1 MKKNVMRILSLAMVV
16 VLMVATFAGCGGSEV
31 VRPEAVSVKTDLSDA
46 NFTFTYGELKNVLPG
61 DQLATLYENTNKKTD
76 DREVQLSYY
85 ELVSKFGDK
94 DYFANVIALIS
105 DEEMAAFTANQQ
117 GALDYF
123 NEKINEIKTTGVARV
138 SYYENF
144 WINHGGSEGT
154 NEDGS
159 VDYSKVTVFFRDT
172 EGNLLDNQPELRA
185 AFRLYS
191 DMALQDIGKY
201 LMNISNE
208 EKYQVKEGDED
219 ELVATDF
226 NEDLTNIIYPLGE
239 KNAST
244 LTLADL
250 YTDTNEETGIV
261 TQPVYTS
268 LVYTYVHDLDE
279 EGNNAEY
286 KDGALEGEYIFVPS
300 EIYRTINIAVKPDV
314 TSVKKA
320 FTVRE
325 KDGILEQF
333 KVAESYLKVNSFEI
347 AFNPC
352 KISAGFNAVNDQ
364 MTYATYEKNMVIT
377 ANVTFTGA
385 LEDYGTVVVE
395 FPCTSSLTY
404 NFGWAVEEAAAE

>member
-1 MKKNVMRILSLAMVV
+1 MKKNIMRIFSVVMVV
-16 VLMVATFAGCGGSEV
+16 ALMVATFAGCGGSDV
-31 VRPEAVSVKTDLSDA
+31 TRPEAVTVKTDLKDV
-46 NFTFTYGELKNVLPG
+46 NFTFTYGDLKEILPG

-94 DYFANVIALIS
+94 DYFDDVLALIS
-105 DEEMAAFTANQQ
+105 DEEMATFTGNQQ
-117 GALDYF
+117 GILDYF
-123 NEKINEIKTTGVARV
+123 NSMINDIKVNKTAYV
-138 SYYENF
+138 SYSENF
-144 WINHGGSEGT
+144 WINHGDGVTFKNGNGEILEGQ
-154 NEDGS
+154 D
-159 VDYSKVTVFFRDT
+159 
-172 EGNLLDNQPELRA
+172 ELKA
-185 AFRLYS
+185 AFRLYA
-191 DMALQDIGKY
+191 DTALQDIGSF
-201 LMNISNE
+201 LMNS
-208 EKYQVKEGDED
+208 GDEA
-219 ELVATDF
+219 LKPGT
-226 NEDLTNIIYPLGE
+226 DLTDVIYPLGE
-239 KNAST
+239 AQASA
-244 LTLADL
+244 LTLNDL
-250 YTDTNEETGIV
+250 YTETNEETGIV

-279 EGNNAEY
+279 DGNNAEY
-286 KDGALEGEYIFVPS
+286 TEGALEGEYIFVPS
-300 EIYRTINIAVKPDV
+300 EIYRTINIAVKPEES
-314 TSVKKA
+314 SVKKA

-385 LEDYGTVVVE
+385 LADYGTVIVE

-404 NFGWAVEEAAAE
+404 NFGWSTETTEEAK

>member
-1 MKKNVMRILSLAMVV
+1 MKKNFMRIFSVVMVV
-16 VLMVATFAGCGGSEV
+16 ALMVAAFAGCGGSEV
-31 VRPEAVSVKTDLSDA
+31 NRPEAVTVKTDLKDV
-46 NFTFTYGELKNVLPG
+46 NFTFTYGDLKEILPG

-94 DYFANVIALIS
+94 DYFPQVIALIS
-105 DEEMAAFTANQQ
+105 DEEMATFTGNQQ
-117 GALDYF
+117 GILDYF
-123 NEKINEIKTTGVARV
+123 NSMINDIKVNKTAYV
-138 SYYENF
+138 SYGENF
-144 WINHGGSEGT
+144 WINHGNGVVFKNENGEVIEGQ
-154 NEDGS
+154 D
-159 VDYSKVTVFFRDT
+159 
-172 EGNLLDNQPELRA
+172 ELKA
-185 AFRLYS
+185 AFRLYA
-191 DMALQDIGKY
+191 DMALQDIGSY
-201 LMNISNE
+201 LMNS
-208 EKYQVKEGDED
+208 GDEA
-219 ELVATDF
+219 LTPGT
-226 NEDLTNIIYPLGE
+226 DLTDVIYPLGE
-239 KNAST
+239 AQAST

-250 YTDTNEETGIV
+250 YTDTNAETGIV

-286 KDGALEGEYIFVPS
+286 TEGTLEGEYIFVPS
-300 EIYRTINIAVKPDV
+300 EIYRTINIAVKPEE

-377 ANVTFTGA
+377 ANITFAGA
-385 LEDYGTVVVE
+385 LADYGTVIVE

-404 NFGWAVEEAAAE
+404 NFGWEVEEKAE

>member
-1 MKKNVMRILSLAMVV
+1 MKKNVMRIFSIVMVV
-16 VLMVATFAGCGGSEV
+16 ALMVATFAGCGGSEV
-31 VRPEAVSVKTDLSDA
+31 NRPEAVTVKTDLKDV
-46 NFTFTYGELKNVLPG
+46 NFTFTYGDLKEILPG

-94 DYFANVIALIS
+94 EYFPRIIGLIS
-105 DEEMAAFTANQQ
+105 DEEMAVFTSNQQ
-117 GALDYF
+117 AILDYF
-123 NEKINEIKTTGVARV
+123 NTKINEIKTTGVARV
-138 SYYENF
+138 SYSENF

-154 NEDGS
+154 NDDGS
-159 VDYSKVTVFFRDT
+159 VDYSKVTVYFRDT

-185 AFRLYS
+185 AFRLYA
-191 DMALQDIGKY
+191 DMSLQDIGKY

-208 EKYQVKEGDED
+208 EKYQVKEGEED
-219 ELVATDF
+219 TLVATDF

-250 YTDTNEETGIV
+250 YTETNEETGIV

-279 EGNNAEY
+279 DGNNAEY
-286 KDGALEGEYIFVPS
+286 TEGTLEGEYIFVPS
-300 EIYRTINIAVKPDV
+300 EIYRTINIAVKPEEA
-314 TSVKKA
+314 SVKKA

-325 KDGILEQF
+325 KEGILEQF

-377 ANVTFTGA
+377 ANITFAGA
-385 LEDYGTVVVE
+385 LADYGTVIVE

-404 NFGWAVEEAAAE
+404 NFGWEVEEKAE

>member
-1 MKKNVMRILSLAMVV
+1 MKKNVMRIFSIVMVV

-31 VRPEAVSVKTDLSDA
+31 NRPEAVTVKTDLKDV
-46 NFTFTYGELKNVLPG
+46 NFTFTYGELKKVLPG
-61 DQLATLYENTNKKTD
+61 DQLATLYENTNKKLD

-94 DYFANVIALIS
+94 DYFPQVIALIS

-117 GALDYF
+117 EVLDYF
-123 NEKINEIKTTGVARV
+123 NAMINDIKVNKTAHV

-144 WINHGGSEGT
+144 WINHGNGVTFKNENGELVEGQ
-154 NEDGS
+154 D
-159 VDYSKVTVFFRDT
+159 
-172 EGNLLDNQPELRA
+172 ELKA
-185 AFRLYS
+185 AFRLYA
-191 DMALQDIGKY
+191 DMALQDIGSF
-201 LMNISNE
+201 LMNSE
-208 EKYQVKEGDED
+208 EALKPG
-219 ELVATDF
+219 A
-226 NEDLTNIIYPLGE
+226 DLTNVIYPLGE
-239 KNAST
+239 TSAST

-250 YTDTNEETGIV
+250 YTDKNEETGIV

-286 KDGALEGEYIFVPS
+286 TEGALEGEYIFVPS
-300 EIYRTINIAVKPDV
+300 EIYRTINIAVNPEEA
-314 TSVKKA
+314 SVKKA

-347 AFNPC
+347 TFTPC

-377 ANVTFTGA
+377 ANITFAGA
-385 LEDYGTVVVE
+385 LEKYGTVIVE

-404 NFGWAVEEAAAE
+404 NFGWSVEEKAE